1 MNGSSTLHAGGIEV
15 VLKSP
20 ETDMLKHKVRL
31 HYQTTNNEAEYEAF
45 LKGLELAKS
54 LGVESVLV
62 QGDSQLFIG
71 QVNGTCEA
79 KEERMKKYL
88 NKVRRLIKKFSEAHF
103 VQISREENME
113 ADTLA
118 KEASVSELMDEF
130 DEIQYMPSIDLP
142 EVQQIGGDENWMTPI
157 VGYLKEGK
165 LPQGRDEAR
174 KLRIKSAK
182 YVLMDELLY
191 NRGFSQPYLRCLAP
205 DEANYVLREVHEE
218 ACGNHSGVRSLV
230 HKVVH
235 AGYYWPT
242 IQADAKAYVKVCD
255 QCQRFSNI
263 PRQPSEYL
271 TLMMAPWPFA
281 QWGLDILGPF
291 PKQMKFLVVGI
302 DYFTKWVEA
311 KPLAKIT
318 QQNFKNFVWKSI
330 VCRFGVSR
338 VLVSDNGR
346 QFDNTP
352 FKDFC
357 EQLGINNHYSLPF
370 HPQANRQA
378 EVANRS
384 LLKIIKTWLEGA
396 KGIWPDELPGV
407 LWTYRTTVKTPTGE
421 TPFKLAYGSE
431 AVILAKVHMASHMV
445 KEYQVEENKVQL
457 CLNLDLLDEVRTD
470 AE

>member
-1 MNGSSTLHAGGIEV
+1 MNGSSTLHARGIGV

-20 ETDMLKHKVRL
+20 EADSLKHKVHL

-71 QVNGTCEA
+71 QVNETCEA

-118 KEASVSELMDEF
+118 KEALVSELMNEF

-263 PRQPSEYL
+263 PRQPLEYL
-271 TLMMAPWPFA
+271 TLMMALWPFA
-281 QWGLDILGPF
+281 Q
-291 PKQMKFLVVGI
+291 
-302 DYFTKWVEA
+302 
-311 KPLAKIT
+311 
-318 QQNFKNFVWKSI
+318 
-330 VCRFGVSR
+330 
-338 VLVSDNGR
+338 
-346 QFDNTP
+346 
-352 FKDFC
+352 
-357 EQLGINNHYSLPF
+357 
-370 HPQANRQA
+370 
-378 EVANRS
+378 
-384 LLKIIKTWLEGA
+384 
-396 KGIWPDELPGV
+396 
-407 LWTYRTTVKTPTGE
+407 
-421 TPFKLAYGSE
+421 
-431 AVILAKVHMASHMV
+431 
-445 KEYQVEENKVQL
+445 
-457 CLNLDLLDEVRTD
+457 
-470 AE
+470 

>member
-1 MNGSSTLHAGGIEV
+1 MV
-15 VLKSP
+15 
-20 ETDMLKHKVRL
+20 
-31 HYQTTNNEAEYEAF
+31 
-45 LKGLELAKS
+45 
-54 LGVESVLV
+54 
-62 QGDSQLFIG
+62 IG
-71 QVNGTCEA
+71 QVNGMCEA

-88 NKVRRLIKKFSEAHF
+88 NKVSRLIKKFSEAHF
-103 VQISREENME
+103 VQIPREENME

-118 KEASVSELMDEF
+118 KEASVSELMDKF

-271 TLMMAPWPFA
+271 ALMMALWPFA
-281 QWGLDILGPF
+281 Q
-291 PKQMKFLVVGI
+291 
-302 DYFTKWVEA
+302 
-311 KPLAKIT
+311 
-318 QQNFKNFVWKSI
+318 
-330 VCRFGVSR
+330 
-338 VLVSDNGR
+338 
-346 QFDNTP
+346 
-352 FKDFC
+352 
-357 EQLGINNHYSLPF
+357 
-370 HPQANRQA
+370 
-378 EVANRS
+378 
-384 LLKIIKTWLEGA
+384 
-396 KGIWPDELPGV
+396 
-407 LWTYRTTVKTPTGE
+407 
-421 TPFKLAYGSE
+421 
-431 AVILAKVHMASHMV
+431 
-445 KEYQVEENKVQL
+445 
-457 CLNLDLLDEVRTD
+457 
-470 AE
+470 